1 LPPLAVDH
9 VVIAVRDLAAAA
21 GAFSA
26 LGFTLAPRGV
36 HSIGSHNHC
45 IMFGS
50 SYVELLEPSSA
61 HPWLAYYREF
71 LQRGEGL
78 AALALATPDA
88 DASYRNLRA
97 QGIAAR
103 PPMDLAR
110 PVRLG
115 DEERTARF
123 RIVQVAPPLFL
134 CQHLTR
140 ELIWRREWQSHA
152 NGATELAAV
161 DLVSA
166 PPALHLVGLKSAAH
180 LHGVTLAPAAP

>member
-1 LPPLAVDH
+1 M
-9 VVIAVRDLAAAA
+9 RDLAAAA
-21 GAFSA
+21 DAFSA
-26 LGFTLAPRGV
+26 LGFTLTPRSV
-36 HSIGSHNHC
+36 HSIGSQNRC
-45 IMFGS
+45 IMFGAT
-50 SYVELLEPSSA
+50 YLELLEPSSA

-88 DASYRNLRA
+88 DASFRDLRA

-110 PVRLG
+110 PVAVG

-123 RIVQVAPPLFL
+123 RLVQVAPPLFL

-140 ELIWRREWQSHA
+140 ELIWRREWQRHP

-161 DLVSA
+161 DLLSA
-166 PPALHLVGLKSAAH
+166 PPALHLAGLESAVQ
-180 LHGVTLAPAAP
+180 LHGVKLAPAAL